1 MILPDNAFV
10 RFAASLRIFGTLV
23 AGAILVA
30 GMNTALTGPR
40 YAVDN
45 QSQADSH
52 ARGPDAAG
60 CPPMNAHH

>member
-23 AGAILVA
+23 AGAILIA

-40 YAVDN
+40 YAAN
-45 QSQADSH
+45 HQSQGHSDAG
-52 ARGPDAAG
+52 GPDAMA
-60 CPPMNAHH
+60 CPPMNPHH

>member
-23 AGAILVA
+23 AGAVLIA

-40 YAVDN
+40 YAASC
-45 QSQADSH
+45 QS
-52 ARGPDAAG
+52 RDAPG
-60 CPPMNAHH
+60 HSPMNAHH

>member
-23 AGAILVA
+23 AGAILIA

-40 YAVDN
+40 YAADH
-45 QSQADSH
+45 QSQAYSH